1 LPEPST
7 APAPVPV
14 VTPIPPEHLPSAED
28 FYLHTPLYEFYKL
41 NVANRDQIQQLQYY
55 KGTFDA
61 YCVEC
66 GQVSIFERVG
76 SSEFLTPVRAMEDRA
91 FGLHFKCRR
100 DPNHLPLY
108 FLFRVASRQ
117 IGKIGQY
124 PSLADLHTTRV
135 AKYRKLL
142 GDQRYRELV
151 RGIGL
156 AAHGIGIGSFAYIRR
171 VFESLVEEAHQQVAA
186 AGGLDEGG
194 YQRSRMDERILL
206 LRASLPPF
214 LVENRSLYG
223 ILSKGLHELTEEE
236 CLRYFATVEMGI
248 ELILDEKL
256 ETRKRDEKLKE
267 AAKAIGELRGKLG
280 G

>member
-1 LPEPST
+1 
-7 APAPVPV
+7 
-14 VTPIPPEHLPSAED
+14 LPSAED
-28 FYLHTPLYEFYKL
+28 FYLRTPLYEFYR
-41 NVANRDQIQQLQYY
+41 VSATNRDQIQQLQYY

-66 GQVSIFERVG
+66 RPVSIFERAGTG
-76 SSEFLTPVRAMEDRA
+76 SVYLTPTDALADRT
-91 FGLHFKCRR
+91 FGITFKCSR
-100 DPNHLPLY
+100 DSNHVPLY
-108 FLFRVASRQ
+108 FLFRVGSRH

-142 GDQRYRELV
+142 GEERYRELV

-156 AAHGIGIGSFAYIRR
+156 AAHGVGIGSFSYIRR
-171 VFESLVEEAHQQVAA
+171 VFESLVEEAHQEATA
-186 AGGLDEGG
+186 AGGFDEGV

-206 LRASLPPF
+206 LRDRLPPF

-256 ETRKRDEKLKE
+256 EERKREEKLEE